1 MRARPMSLL
10 FTACALV
17 AVRPAF
23 SQSATH
29 EPPLAEPARS
39 SAWTTVTYPEGSAP
53 RGKLM
58 FARFCAA
65 CHGPAAPAPPAEPP
79 GPGGPPNANAMGPG
93 PVGPGPGGPGPRGPG
108 PRGPGPMGGGPM
120 VPPGTAEL
128 QVKYGSK
135 EMAELEKRTD
145 LTAEAVVYFVRHGTG
160 VMPPIRKTELS
171 DADLKSIS
179 DYLAHRR

>member
-1 MRARPMSLL
+1 LAEIPEEESMSARPLLLL
-10 FTACALV
+10 FAACALV

-23 SQSATH
+23 SQSVTDKPSKS
-29 EPPLAEPARS
+29 EPSRS

-58 FARFCAA
+58 FARFCEA
-65 CHGPAAPAPPAEPP
+65 CHGAAAPTPSGPPP
-79 GPGGPPNANAMGPG
+79 GPGGPMG
-93 PVGPGPGGPGPRGPG
+93 R
-108 PRGPGPMGGGPM
+108 GPM

-135 EMAELEKRTD
+135 EMAELEKRTN
-145 LTAEAVVYFVRHGTG
+145 LTAETVIYFVRHGTG

-179 DYLAHRR
+179 DYLAHRQ

>member
-1 MRARPMSLL
+1 MSARRILSL
-10 FTACALV
+10 FAACALV

-23 SQSATH
+23 SQSATDKPSKT
-29 EPPLAEPARS
+29 EPQRS
-39 SAWTTVTYPEGSAP
+39 SAWTTVTYAEGSAP

-58 FARFCAA
+58 FARFCVA
-65 CHGPAAPAPPAEPP
+65 CHGAAPPTPSGGPP
-79 GPGGPPNANAMGPG
+79 GPGGPSPG
-93 PVGPGPGGPGPRGPG
+93 
-108 PRGPGPMGGGPM
+108 GPMGGGPM

-145 LTAEAVVYFVRHGTG
+145 LAAETVIYFVRHGTG

-171 DADLKSIS
+171 DADLKSIA
-179 DYLAHRR
+179 DYLAHRP